1 MEKKDF
7 NKTCC
12 ICGKPLDD
20 FGNNALPYRKGR
32 CCNECNEKYVI
43 PTRAFVIHLQNN

>member
-20 FGNNALPYRKGR
+20 SGNNALPYKEGR
-32 CCNECNEKYVI
+32 CCNECNERYVI
-43 PTRAFVIHLQNN
+43 PTRAFVIRYKY